1 MNPPDYNI
9 SWSNCTDVKKTKL
22 AKYYMDKNENIY
34 INPHEGLIIK
44 ENGCEVI
51 SNFLNAH
58 TDIKDDLFN
67 QNTVCEE
74 FALQTILKNETDDKT
89 PVINLNY
96 GSIVEDNV
104 PAPDDPNTPFCV
116 RKTTRN

>member
-1 MNPPDYNI
+1 
-9 SWSNCTDVKKTKL
+9 
-22 AKYYMDKNENIY
+22 MDKNENIY